1 MLTNIIFIDE
11 HAYPKILIFKRG
23 IHKLRWQARGRGGL
37 AKCQRYYISLCS
49 KLVNEGGGAKNPQ
62 NIVNV
67 VYECPLISFDFPGKI
82 LRFTWDPLVERSL
95 RMRSKS
101 MKRKYWIMTSMSNH
115 IFIYIR
121 CLTIMVFD
129 RMMMISKRS
138 LTSYD
143 DLRTRMYIRK

>member
-1 MLTNIIFIDE
+1 MSTII
-11 HAYPKILIFKRG
+11 
-23 IHKLRWQARGRGGL
+23 
-37 AKCQRYYISLCS
+37 ISL
-49 KLVNEGGGAKNPQ
+49 VVGEGLKTLQ